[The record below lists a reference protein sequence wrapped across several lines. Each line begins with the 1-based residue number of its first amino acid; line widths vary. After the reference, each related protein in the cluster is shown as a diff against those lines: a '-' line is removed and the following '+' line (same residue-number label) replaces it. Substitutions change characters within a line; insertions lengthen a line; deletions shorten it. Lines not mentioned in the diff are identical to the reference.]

1 MKGFLARKKAAAIVT
16 AASRRWAAS
25 TTETLEERLR
35 PELAEGETMPDL
47 ELAQRLLGRALD
59 RQWRR
64 LESTD
69 EAQLAAA
76 ARRGRRS
83 AGVAEA
89 LVALYR
95 RVVDLRRLMTAV
107 VGAVRARRL
116 LGLAGKTSV
125 DPVVLLRQAGQ
136 AVARLRDAALVP
148 APAAYQPSA
157 RDRQRWAKPVE
168 AAARVLESARASASI
183 GGKELEAAVA
193 ARRRAL
199 ADFNAAFVELAG
211 WLEAIYRA
219 ARRAERAAAVRP
231 SRRRPG
237 VLLEDDDRHRGR
249 SKTSGT
255 ESTSEAEGPRPSSP
269 RGTVA
274 AVDRV
279 ADVRIRRSA

>member
-1 MKGFLARKKAAAIVT
+1 MKGFLARKKAAAVVS
-16 AASRRWAAS
+16 AASRRWAAP
-25 TTETLEERLR
+25 TAETLEERLR

-47 ELAQRLLGRALD
+47 ELVQRLLGRALD
-59 RQWRR
+59 REWRR
-64 LESTD
+64 LESAD

-76 ARRGRRS
+76 ARRGRRK

-116 LGLAGKTSV
+116 LGLAGKTSA

-157 RDRQRWAKPVE
+157 RDRERWAKPVE

-183 GGKELEAAVA
+183 DAKELQAAVA

-199 ADFNAAFVELAG
+199 ADFNVAFVELAG
-211 WLEAIYRA
+211 WLEATYRA
-219 ARRAERAAAVRP
+219 ARRSERAGAVRP

-237 VLLEDDDRHRGR
+237 VLLEDDGRRRGR
-249 SKTSGT
+249 PKVRGPG
-255 ESTSEAEGPRPSSP
+255 STSVAESPRPSSP
-269 RGTVA
+269 RGTA
-274 AVDRV
+274 AVADRV
-279 ADVRIRRSA
+279 SDVRLRRSA